1 MTERSRGLPSPEQVL
16 ELLNGEFARS
26 GYEVEDVS
34 IDLRATPP
42 LIRVIVDGDVPLDL
56 DTVAE
61 LSRSASALLDEQ
73 ASGESAYVLEVT
85 SPGVDR
91 PLTDEKHFR
100 RARGRKVEAL
110 LRDETTV
117 TGRIATVAD
126 GAVDLVVRQGRGWI
140 VRRIALKE
148 IAKAAVQVEFSPP
161 SAKEL
166 EFTHSL
172 EAQS

>member
-26 GYEVEDVS
+26 GYEVEDVA

-61 LSRSASALLDEQ
+61 LSRSASESLDGLDSE
-73 ASGESAYVLEVT
+73 AAYVLEVT

-166 EFTHSL
+166 EFTHST

>member
-61 LSRSASALLDEQ
+61 LSRSASESLDGLDSE
-73 ASGESAYVLEVT
+73 AAYVLEVT

-117 TGRIATVAD
+117 TGRIAAVAD

-140 VRRIALKE
+140 VRRIALNE

>member
-61 LSRSASALLDEQ
+61 LSRSASELLDGMDSETP
-73 ASGESAYVLEVT
+73 YVLEVT

-140 VRRIALKE
+140 VRRIALNE
-148 IAKAAVQVEFSPP
+148 IVKAAVQVEFSPP

-166 EFTHSL
+166 EFTHST